1 MYIYIYILHVFYAYI
16 AYINICYVHNIV
28 IVCNIYICVIIRD
41 NVTYERLHVLDYLC
55 IYMINEGKK
64 CIISSQIEVLFCI
77 FANFIL
83 FFLCL

>member
-1 MYIYIYILHVFYAYI
+1 M
-16 AYINICYVHNIV
+16 
-28 IVCNIYICVIIRD
+28 YICVIIRD
-41 NVTYERLHVLDYLC
+41 NVTYEGLHVLDYLC